1 VALEAEASQERTEG
15 AARDYA
21 AQRDP
26 ALDGV
31 RGLAMLMVVLIHG
44 FTPRPDGLLSRVLHN
59 GFESFFIAV
68 DLFFVLSGFLITTI
82 LIRSRGSEVYL
93 RQFYWRRIL
102 RIAPAYIMAM
112 LVCFVVLPHFTD
124 PDGARALH
132 AATWPHL
139 LYLQNLFAAVRGP
152 MPSELSHFWSLA
164 IEEQFYLLWPL
175 TVLAVPQRWLARV
188 CGGLYGLACL
198 AKLGFWLSGASWLT
212 LYVCTPCHME
222 GLVAGAWIAA
232 SRENQG
238 RWEMPGWLRR
248 LGPMALAALLA
259 LAVCL
264 PGKKL
269 FDRDQV
275 ALHTFLAS
283 VVFTWM
289 MYHVIAAGPG
299 DLLRRV
305 FSLRF
310 LRVLGTYSY
319 GIYLMGWGLV
329 LHVQYPLAAHLLHH
343 MGDNLALVLSGLF
356 TAALNI
362 GLAVLMYHGIE
373 KPVLAWK
380 DRGPGRRRPVAA
392 VIPGLVPPPDAH
404 A

>member
-1 VALEAEASQERTEG
+1 VERTEA
-15 AARDYA
+15 AARDYS

-44 FTPRPDGLLSRVLHN
+44 FTPRPDGLITRVLHN
-59 GFESFFIAV
+59 SFESFFIAV
-68 DLFFVLSGFLITTI
+68 DLFFVLSGFLITSI

-124 PDGARALH
+124 PDSARALH
-132 AATWPHL
+132 AATLPHL
-139 LYLQNLFAAVRGP
+139 FYLQNLFAAVRGP

-175 TVLAVPQRWLARV
+175 TVLAVPPRRLAQV
-188 CGGLYGLACL
+188 CAGLYVLACL
-198 AKLGFWLSGASWLT
+198 GKLAFWLSGASWLT

-232 SRENQG
+232 SRENHG
-238 RWEMPGWLRR
+238 RWDMPPWLRR
-248 LGPMALAALLA
+248 VGPMALALLLA
-259 LAVCL
+259 LAVWV

-269 FDRDQV
+269 FERDQV
-275 ALHTFLAS
+275 VLHTFLAS
-283 VVFTWM
+283 VVFTWV
-289 MYHVIAAGPG
+289 MYHVISAGSH
-299 DLLRRV
+299 DLLRRI
-305 FSLRF
+305 FALRF

-329 LHVQYPLAAHLLHH
+329 LHVQYPLAARLQHH

-356 TAALNI
+356 TTALNI
-362 GLAVLMYHGIE
+362 GLAVLMYHAIE

-380 DRGPGRRRPVAA
+380 DRGPGRRRPLPIPAA
-392 VIPGLVPPPDAH
+392 LARPG
-404 A
+404 

>member
-1 VALEAEASQERTEG
+1 LEAP
-15 AARDYA
+15 ARDYA

-44 FTPRPDGLLSRVLHN
+44 FTPRPDGLISRVLHN
-59 GFESFFIAV
+59 GFESLFIAV

-82 LIRSRGSEVYL
+82 LIRSRGGEGYFS
-93 RQFYWRRIL
+93 QFYWRRIL
-102 RIAPAYIMAM
+102 RIAPAYLMAM

-124 PDGARALH
+124 PESARALH

-152 MPSELSHFWSLA
+152 MPAELSHFWSLA

-175 TVLAVPQRWLARV
+175 TVLAVPPRRLAGV
-188 CGGLYGLACL
+188 CAGLYLLAC
-198 AKLGFWLSGASWLT
+198 ASKLGFWLSGASWLT

-232 SRENQG
+232 RRENHG
-238 RWEMPGWLRR
+238 GWDMPPWLRR
-248 LGPMALAALLA
+248 VGPMALAVLLA
-259 LAVCL
+259 VALCL

-269 FDRDQV
+269 FDPNLV

-283 VVFTWM
+283 VVFTWTM
-289 MYHVIAAGPG
+289 VHVISASPR
-299 DLLRRV
+299 DLLRRLLAQRW
-305 FSLRF
+305 LR
-310 LRVLGTYSY
+310 LLGTYSY

-329 LHVQYPLAAHLLHH
+329 LHVQYPLAAHLQGH
-343 MGDNLALVLSGLF
+343 MGDNLALLLSGLL
-356 TAALNI
+356 TTTLNI
-362 GLAVLMYHGIE
+362 GLAVLMYHAVE
-373 KPVLAWK
+373 KPGLAWK
-380 DRGPGRRRPVAA
+380 NRGPGRPRPAPAA
-392 VIPGLVPPPDAH
+392 AMAGLAPRPDAH